1 MLVRYNLLVSKALQ
15 DNIVCEKRQNNA
27 PPLKNG
33 GATMRQQLGVEGD
46 HLPRRDGNSG
56 VELRDAKIGA
66 LEVSERDDE
75 RDILAVVVE
84 IDMND
89 FAGSFFDGDSKERPA
104 KVEVWTRGEFVSKF
118 RRHLL
123 VRA

>member
-1 MLVRYNLLVSKALQ
+1 
-15 DNIVCEKRQNNA
+15 
-27 PPLKNG
+27 
-33 GATMRQQLGVEGD
+33 MRQQLGVEGD

-75 RDILAVVVE
+75 RDILAVVIE